1 MEKYK
6 IRRVFCFA
14 LLFCVLCTKP
24 NMNVYANVNGNDIV
38 SYARQF
44 IGQVTY
50 TWGGNASIYNTDC
63 SGFICFVYQHFGV
76 DLWGNR
82 AGLVNSPYVTDIGT
96 NLSEALP
103 GDILVFD
110 GHVALYSGNNNLIDV
125 QADANEYRNYKQCA
139 EIPVNYVTVVGYP
152 ILHILRVNTSTNQI
166 PEGRLDSVSSTN
178 DKIYVRGWALDP
190 DEIAKSIEVHVYVGE
205 PARQGRDADASAIA
219 NVERTDVNS
228 SYPYHGYEFSFPTS
242 LRGNQ
247 PVYVYALDTEGGHN
261 PCIGEGTVNI
271 TGDVTKPVIA
281 SAQITSYDKDGYTIT
296 ATASDNVGVA
306 SMRFPT
312 WITGDSTD
320 GIAWP
325 EGTRVS
331 NGTFTYRVN
340 VSAFQNRGGNYC
352 TDVYAYDAAGN
363 ESAYSR
369 VQINIDRTPPNISSI
384 SIVPISESS
393 YKASCQI
400 ADTNTLSLAKYG
412 ISVNGKPSI
421 WRDATFTNGYYET
434 IVNASDFSNEC
445 GEYLTTIRAI
455 DSYGNESTAMS
466 NTITLENVERPLTQI
481 TLNKETTTIQ
491 KGSTE
496 TLSVTYTPADTTDD
510 KTVTWTSDDETVATV
525 NSIGVVT
532 AQSDGT
538 TTITATVGNC
548 SDSCI
553 VTVEAE
559 DTPISKPLTQIALSK
574 DATTIQRGSTETLSI
589 TYTPADTTD
598 DKIVTWTSDDETV
611 ATVNSNGVI
620 TAQSEGTATITA
632 TVGNCSDSC
641 IVTVEAEDT
650 PISKPL
656 TQIALSKDAT
666 TIQRGSTETLRITY
680 TPADTTDDKIVTWT
694 SDDETVAT
702 VNSSGVITAQ
712 SEGIATITATVGNCS
727 DTCVVT
733 VEAASAG
740 DNEDNTDDNDD
751 DAEDNIPQQPSEEEK
766 ELEEEDENV
775 EVYQPLHTHE
785 FTWVTVRSATVH
797 SEGLEEL
804 RCNCGKVQ
812 GSNVIPSSRVFVD
825 EIYTDIVSAPQDGT
839 ISFDSARNYTFS
851 DYIIG
856 KLAERSDLSVK
867 VTFEYMNEKYLMT
880 IPAGVDYTNLL
891 KDKHNF
897 YGYFYFADII
907 GATIEKEQDNS
918 TS

>member
-1 MEKYK
+1 
-6 IRRVFCFA
+6 
-14 LLFCVLCTKP
+14 
-24 NMNVYANVNGNDIV
+24 MNVYANVNGNDIV

-574 DATTIQRGSTETLSI
+574 DATTIQRGSTETL
-589 TYTPADTTD
+589 
-598 DKIVTWTSDDETV
+598 
-611 ATVNSNGVI
+611 
-620 TAQSEGTATITA
+620 
-632 TVGNCSDSC
+632 
-641 IVTVEAEDT
+641 
-650 PISKPL
+650 
-656 TQIALSKDAT
+656 
-666 TIQRGSTETLRITY
+666 RITY

>member
-1 MEKYK
+1 
-6 IRRVFCFA
+6 
-14 LLFCVLCTKP
+14 
-24 NMNVYANVNGNDIV
+24 MNVYANVNGNDIV

-611 ATVNSNGVI
+611 ATVNS
-620 TAQSEGTATITA
+620 
-632 TVGNCSDSC
+632 
-641 IVTVEAEDT
+641 
-650 PISKPL
+650 
-656 TQIALSKDAT
+656 
-666 TIQRGSTETLRITY
+666 
-680 TPADTTDDKIVTWT
+680 
-694 SDDETVAT
+694 
-702 VNSSGVITAQ
+702 SGVITAQ

>member
-574 DATTIQRGSTETLSI
+574 DATTIQRGSTETL
-589 TYTPADTTD
+589 
-598 DKIVTWTSDDETV
+598 
-611 ATVNSNGVI
+611 
-620 TAQSEGTATITA
+620 
-632 TVGNCSDSC
+632 
-641 IVTVEAEDT
+641 
-650 PISKPL
+650 
-656 TQIALSKDAT
+656 
-666 TIQRGSTETLRITY
+666 RITY